1 MKSYNPL
8 TINEIVLY
16 QGLALGIERTLG
28 IIKPD
33 AVAKDFAN
41 KILEQI
47 KKNNLQIITSKMTHL
62 SKAEAEEF
70 YSEHAERSFYQSLI
84 DYMTSG
90 PVMIQIFEGENA
102 ITVLRNIMGS
112 TIPSEAKEGTIRNL
126 YGNFEAV
133 NGTYQNAIHGS
144 DSKKNAER
152 EINFFF
158 SKNEINK

>member
-1 MKSYNPL
+1 M
-8 TINEIVLY
+8 E
-16 QGLALGIERTLG
+16 ETLG

-33 AVAKDFAN
+33 AVAKNFTN
-41 KILEQI
+41 KILAQI
-47 KKNNLQIITSKMTHL
+47 EGNGLQIIASKMVHL
-62 SKAEAEEF
+62 SKDEAEEF
-70 YSEHAERSFYQSLI
+70 YSEHANRSFYKSLI

-90 PVMIQIFEGENA
+90 PVIIKIFKGENA
-102 ITVLRNIMGS
+102 IASLRTIMGA

-126 YGNFEAV
+126 YANFEAV